1 MIIYIIKKIILY
13 WILNLFIKRSKVIQ
27 PKTLL
32 LIRLD
37 GIGDYVLFRNY
48 IESIKKKKR
57 FKNFSITLL
66 GNLSWK
72 NLSEELDIKYIDKF
86 LWLDRKKFEN
96 NFFYRYK
103 KIKEL
108 ASVGYEVIL
117 SPIYSRNFFIEDTLV
132 NLISAKEK
140 IGNSGNYSNI
150 RKWEKKISDKYY
162 SKLIFAK
169 KKVIFEFYRNKEFFQ
184 NFLDY
189 KLNITKPNIHLKNSK
204 TKFNL
209 PKKYVVFFIGGSQNY
224 KKWSIKKFAKVGKF
238 LKKNFKCEPVLCG
251 DSSDL
256 EQVNQFKKI
265 YDGKVFN
272 LVGKASLIDFLKIIK
287 NAFLIL
293 SNESSAPHFA
303 VALNVKCVFVL
314 YSGKYLGRF
323 CPYPKK
329 IFKNYIPIYHSYIEK
344 NFQYYKKLS
353 NNYKF
358 NSIRDINDI
367 SFEKVEQTLNLV
379 LKKNYNK

>member
-1 MIIYIIKKIILY
+1 MIFYILKKIILY
-13 WILNLFIKRSKVIQ
+13 WILNIFIKGSKDIQ

-48 IESIKKKKR
+48 IQTIKKNKR

-66 GNLSWK
+66 GNISWK

-86 LWLDRKKFEN
+86 LWLDRKRFEN

-103 KIKEL
+103 KLKEL
-108 ASVGYEVIL
+108 SSVGYQVIL

-132 NLISAKEK
+132 NLIYAKEK
-140 IGNSGNYSNI
+140 IGSSGNYSNI
-150 RKWEKKISDKYY
+150 KKWEKKISDKYY
-162 SKLIFAK
+162 SKLIYAK
-169 KKVIFEFYRNKEFFQ
+169 KKIIFEFCRNKEFFQ
-184 NFLDY
+184 NFFNY
-189 KLNITKPNIHLKNSK
+189 KLSITKPNIQLKNSK

-209 PKKYVVFFIGGSQNY
+209 PKKYAVFFIGGSQNY

-238 LKKNFKCEPVLCG
+238 LKKNFECEPVLCG
-251 DSSDL
+251 DPSDL
-256 EQVNQFKKI
+256 EQVNKFQKT

-272 LVGKASLIDFLKIIK
+272 LVGKTSLIEFLKIIK

-303 VALNVKCVFVL
+303 AALNIRNVFVL
-314 YSGKYLGRF
+314 YAGKYLGRF
-323 CPYPKK
+323 YPYPKK
-329 IFKNYIPIYHSYIEK
+329 IFKNYIPIYHPYIER
-344 NFQYYKKLS
+344 NVQNYKKLS
-353 NNYKF
+353 NDYKF
-358 NSIRDINDI
+358 HLILDINEI
-367 SFEKVEQTLNLV
+367 SFEKVEQILNSA
-379 LKKNYNK
+379 LKKL